1 MAQGGQILTPKFDT
15 GTGKLFVGDGNDYPD
30 IVNFNQVD
38 GLVGYKSDPLSGGI
52 GISAGDE
59 VLLDADEF
67 EVLREIA
74 AGGSITASVQPRSGL
89 LADLLALDGLAGEW
103 SYPTD
108 APGVAVRHN
117 GVAGGAVKFVQQGGG
132 RDIFINLDGPG
143 YSDGGP
149 VYIPGDVRFITFSG
163 TASGN
168 GVEFNNT
175 AYHGQIVTLSH
186 EGDGGTLSIE
196 DGSGVSKTI
205 EAGQGAVV
213 IAGGYLSYA
222 TVIGIFTG

>member
-1 MAQGGQILTPKFDT
+1 
-15 GTGKLFVGDGNDYPD
+15 
-30 IVNFNQVD
+30 
-38 GLVGYKSDPLSGGI
+38 
-52 GISAGDE
+52 
-59 VLLDADEF
+59 
-67 EVLREIA
+67 
-74 AGGSITASVQPRSGL
+74 
-89 LADLLALDGLAGEW
+89 
-103 SYPTD
+103 
-108 APGVAVRHN
+108 
-117 GVAGGAVKFVQQGGG
+117 
-132 RDIFINLDGPG
+132 
-143 YSDGGP
+143 
-149 VYIPGDVRFITFSG
+149 VRFITFSG

-186 EGDGGTLSIE
+186 EGDGGTLYIV